1 MLEQKC
7 VRCKVKMPVDEISI
21 KYKFCDICK
30 IEKRKVSLIKF
41 QSKDPMTIKR
51 LPKCQCGEILRRTS
65 IQYHIKSKNSDIF
78 CVCTSQSDVDVI
90 QEIYT
95 QLEIIRQK
103 RTWEK

>member
-7 VRCKVKMPVDEISI
+7 VRCKVKMSVDEISI

-65 IQYHIKSKNSDIF
+65 IQYHIKSKKFYHYTGHMYCMN
-78 CVCTSQSDVDVI
+78 CKVI
-90 QEIYT
+90 IE
-95 QLEIIRQK
+95 EII
-103 RTWEK
+103 